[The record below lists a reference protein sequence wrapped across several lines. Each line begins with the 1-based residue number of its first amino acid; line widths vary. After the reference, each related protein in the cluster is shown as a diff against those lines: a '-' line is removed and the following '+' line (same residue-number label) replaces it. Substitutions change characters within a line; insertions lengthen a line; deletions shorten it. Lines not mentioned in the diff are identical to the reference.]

1 MTSFQDILSI
11 AVPKVPLELQEEA
24 KADESYAYTG
34 CIDMIVALG
43 LDADVF
49 WETTDGIDEE
59 TGELVEVKKGYCT
72 IDLTLA
78 QRWLAALFTYKVFLE
93 RLKMEKTIEAINF
106 STLTFSIKGLEKIP
120 ENINDSIYWLNRNIE
135 TEIAKAKGSNAIL
148 GTVVAY
154 GGDSNE

>member
-1 MTSFQDILSI
+1 MTSFKDILSI
-11 AVPKVPLELQEEA
+11 AVPKVPLELQEEV

-49 WETTDGIDEE
+49 WETAEELNEE
-59 TGELVEVKKGYCT
+59 TGELVEVSKGYCT
-72 IDLTLA
+72 ADLTLS
-78 QRWLAALFTYKVFLE
+78 QRWLAALFTYKTFLE

-120 ENINDSIYWLNRNIE
+120 ENINDSIYWLNRNIQS
-135 TEIAKAKGSNAIL
+135 EINKANGSNAIL

>member
-34 CIDMIVALG
+34 TIDMIVALG

-49 WETTDGIDEE
+49 WITEE
-59 TGELVEVKKGYCT
+59 TVDDNGDFIELKKGYCT
-72 IDLTLA
+72 VDLTLS

-135 TEIAKAKGSNAIL
+135 SEIAKAKGTSSIL
-148 GTVVAY
+148 GTVVMY

>member
-34 CIDMIVALG
+34 TIDMIVALG

-49 WETTDGIDEE
+49 WVTEE
-59 TGELVEVKKGYCT
+59 SVDDNGDLIELTKGYCT
-72 IDLTLA
+72 VDLTLS

-135 TEIAKAKGSNAIL
+135 SEIAKAKGTSSIL
-148 GTVVAY
+148 GTVVMY

>member
-1 MTSFQDILSI
+1 MTSFQEILSI
-11 AVPKVPLELQEEA
+11 AVPKVPLELQEDA

-49 WETTDGIDEE
+49 WETTKDIDES
-59 TGELVEVKKGYCT
+59 TGEVVEVTKGYCT
-72 IDLTLA
+72 ADLTLQ

-135 TEIAKAKGSNAIL
+135 NEIAKAQGANAIL

-154 GGDSNE
+154 GGDSNG

>member
-34 CIDMIVALG
+34 TIDMIVALG

-49 WETTDGIDEE
+49 WETKTAVDED
-59 TGELVEVKKGYCT
+59 TGETIEVKTGYCT
-72 IDLTLA
+72 VDLTLS
-78 QRWLAALFTYKVFLE
+78 QKWLAALFTYKVFLE

-120 ENINDSIYWLNRNIE
+120 ENINDSIYWLNRNIQ
-135 TEIAKAKGSNAIL
+135 TEIDKAKGANAIL
-148 GTVVAY
+148 GTVVVY

>member
-1 MTSFQDILSI
+1 MTSFQEILSI

-49 WETTDGIDEE
+49 WETSDAIDEE
-59 TGELVEVKKGYCT
+59 SGELVTIQKGYCT

-135 TEIAKAKGSNAIL
+135 AEIAKAKGSNAIL

>member
-1 MTSFQDILSI
+1 MTSFQEILSI
-11 AVPKVPLELQEEA
+11 AVPKVPLELQEDA

-43 LDADVF
+43 LDADVK
-49 WETTDGIDEE
+49 WEITKETNEE
-59 TGELVEVKKGYCT
+59 TGDVVEVKKGYCT
-72 IDLTLA
+72 VDLTLS

-135 TEIAKAKGSNAIL
+135 NEIAKAQGANAIL

-154 GGDSNE
+154 GGDSNG